1 MQGFSSAWFTEA
13 FNSTY
18 TDYNTQQQFGTAQP
32 NNAEYN
38 NLLRDM
44 TSLGHTYDMTI
55 DQTIDIE
62 HMEM

>member
-44 TSLGHTYDMTI
+44 TSLGVSKNKTYLLK
-55 DQTIDIE
+55 
-62 HMEM
+62 